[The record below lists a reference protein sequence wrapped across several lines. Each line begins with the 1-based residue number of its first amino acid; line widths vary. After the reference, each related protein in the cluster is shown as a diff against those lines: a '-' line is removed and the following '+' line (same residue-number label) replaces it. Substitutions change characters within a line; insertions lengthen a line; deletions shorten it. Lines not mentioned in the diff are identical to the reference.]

1 MEYPGVRL
9 GQRGGLFDLYQYYLG
24 GYDQAT
30 GDEGP
35 VTTDPFPGAG
45 GGGGDSGGAGI
56 DPFAERTA
64 RTYLPRDER
73 GFQIQPGSG
82 VFTRQYQPDN
92 FGVDRNIAT
101 FGDAGKPILSGFTE
115 EEEDPGRITMF
126 FDRLK
131 SGIGS
136 INLGNFPSVTRGVG
150 RFISAL
156 SGRPA
161 DAIYSYGGDTMGV
174 GSRAGL
180 TRDEVRNMEYLE
192 DFGGVDQYG
201 RDIYGKN
208 VVSAFG
214 DYEQGVKDD
223 IARIEKTLLDAQKKY
238 GGLTDK
244 YYDQTK
250 LLRQKLTDYK
260 GFINKV
266 EADDEKEEE
275 QIKTKNLMTEFYD
288 IKQKEADTTGGI
300 TENII
305 LPKKKP
311 VDVVKEAGITQESI
325 AQAEAKANKARIEK
339 ARANRNMQQQIAQAE
354 AIASSSRGI
363 QSAGNRAQS
372 GGGGGRDSGSA
383 AARGMGGGS
392 RQATSAGST
401 KSSRSD
407 GGWGWKDGG
416 LVRKPYGNGGIVDLL

>member
-24 GYDQAT
+24 GGDQS
-30 GDEGP
+30 DDGP

-45 GGGGDSGGAGI
+45 GREDTGGAGI

-115 EEEDPGRITMF
+115 EEEDPGRIATF

-136 INLGNFPSVTRGVG
+136 INLGNFPSVIRTGG
-150 RFISAL
+150 MIL
-156 SGRPA
+156 GQLTGRPA
-161 DAIYSYGGDTMGV
+161 
-174 GSRAGL
+174 
-180 TRDEVRNMEYLE
+180 E

-214 DYEQGVKDD
+214 DYEQGVRDS
-223 IARIEKTLLDAQKKY
+223 IEQIEQTLLNAQKKY
-238 GGLTDK
+238 GGLTDE
-244 YYDQTK
+244 YYNQTK
-250 LLRQKLTDYK
+250 LIRQKLKDYK

-288 IKQKEADTTGGI
+288 IKQKEADTKSDGI
-300 TENII
+300 TTTITTPVTQSDTGDASVAEKIAAEN
-305 LPKKKP
+305 
-311 VDVVKEAGITQESI
+311 
-325 AQAEAKANKARIEK
+325 
-339 ARANRNMQQQIAQAE
+339 RAA
-354 AIASSSRGI
+354 AIASSSKGI
-363 QSAGNRAQS
+363 QSAGNQAPS
-372 GGGGGRDSGSA
+372 GGGGRDRGA
-383 AARGMGGGS
+383 AAAGMGGGS

-416 LVRKPYGNGGIVDLL
+416 LVRKPYSDGGIVDLL

>member
-45 GGGGDSGGAGI
+45 GGGDSGGPGI

-73 GFQIQPGSG
+73 GFQIQPGTGSG

-115 EEEDPGRITMF
+115 EEEDPGRIATF
-126 FDRLK
+126 FDKLK
-131 SGIGS
+131 SGISS
-136 INLGNFPSVTRGVG
+136 INLGNFPT
-150 RFISAL
+150 ISPAMIMSRL
-156 SGRPA
+156 GRPA
-161 DAIYSYGGDTMGV
+161 DAIYSYGGDTMGI

-180 TRDEVRNMEYLE
+180 TQDEVKNLEYIE
-192 DFGGVDQYG
+192 SFGGVDEYG

-208 VVSAFG
+208 VVSNFG

-223 IARIEKTLLDAQKKY
+223 IARIEQTLLDAQKKY
-238 GGLTDK
+238 GGLTDE
-244 YYDQTK
+244 YYNQTK
-250 LLRQKLTDYK
+250 LIRQKLTDYQ
-260 GFINKV
+260 GFIDKV
-266 EADDEKEEE
+266 EADDTKEEE

-288 IKQKEADTTGGI
+288 IKEKEADTTGDGI
-300 TENII
+300 ITTITAPVTQSDTGDASVAEKIAAEN
-305 LPKKKP
+305 
-311 VDVVKEAGITQESI
+311 
-325 AQAEAKANKARIEK
+325 
-339 ARANRNMQQQIAQAE
+339 RAAAV
-354 AIASSSRGI
+354 ASSSRGI

-372 GGGGGRDSGSA
+372 GGDGGRDRDRGA
-383 AARGMGGGS
+383 AAAGMGGGS

-416 LVRKPYGNGGIVDLL
+416 LVRKPYSDGGIVDLL

>member
-9 GQRGGLFDLYQYYLG
+9 GQRGGLYDLYQYYLG
-24 GYDQAT
+24 GGDQAT

-35 VTTDPFPGAG
+35 VTTVSMPVTTGSG
-45 GGGGDSGGAGI
+45 GGGGAGI

-64 RTYLPRDER
+64 RTYLPRDEE
-73 GFQIQPGSG
+73 GFQIQPVQPGSG

-115 EEEDPGRITMF
+115 EEKDPGRIAAF

-136 INLGNFPSVTRGVG
+136 INLGNFPTPTTIMSK
-150 RFISAL
+150 L
-156 SGRPA
+156 GRPA
-161 DAIYSYGGDTMGV
+161 DAIYSYGGDASGV

-180 TRDEVRNMEYLE
+180 TLDEVRNMEYLE
-192 DFGGVDQYG
+192 AFGGVDEYG

-223 IARIEKTLLDAQKKY
+223 IARIEKTLLDAQQKY

-250 LLRQKLTDYK
+250 LIRQKLEDYK
-260 GFINKV
+260 GFIGKV
-266 EADDEKEEE
+266 EGDDKEEE
-275 QIKTKNLMTEFYD
+275 KQIKARNLMTEFYD

-300 TENII
+300 TETII
-305 LPKKKP
+305 PPKKPTTTIQDTNRDDRRTPTPKSTP
-311 VDVVKEAGITQESI
+311 KKSFDPGGGYVDQGGQGEFGGGASYSSATAGTS
-325 AQAEAKANKARIEK
+325 AGK
-339 ARANRNMQQQIAQAE
+339 
-354 AIASSSRGI
+354 SSSRG
-363 QSAGNRAQS
+363 R
-372 GGGGGRDSGSA
+372 
-383 AARGMGGGS
+383 
-392 RQATSAGST
+392 T
-401 KSSRSD
+401 D

-416 LVRKPYGNGGIVDLL
+416 LVTRKPYGDGGIVDLL

>member
-24 GYDQAT
+24 GGDQS
-30 GDEGP
+30 DDGP
-35 VTTDPFPGAG
+35 VTTDPFPGA

-115 EEEDPGRITMF
+115 EEEDPGRIATF

-136 INLGNFPSVTRGVG
+136 INLGNFPSVIRTGG
-150 RFISAL
+150 MIL
-156 SGRPA
+156 GQLTGRPA

-214 DYEQGVKDD
+214 DYEQGVRDS
-223 IARIEKTLLDAQKKY
+223 IEQIEQTLLNAQKKY
-238 GGLTDK
+238 GGLTDE
-244 YYDQTK
+244 YYNQTK
-250 LLRQKLTDYK
+250 LIRQKLTDYK

-288 IKQKEADTTGGI
+288 TKQKEADTTGDGI
-300 TENII
+300 TTTITTPVTQSDTGDASVAEKIAAEN
-305 LPKKKP
+305 
-311 VDVVKEAGITQESI
+311 
-325 AQAEAKANKARIEK
+325 
-339 ARANRNMQQQIAQAE
+339 RAA
-354 AIASSSRGI
+354 AIASSSKGI
-363 QSAGNRAQS
+363 QSAGNKAPS
-372 GGGGGRDSGSA
+372 GGGGRDRGA
-383 AARGMGGGS
+383 AAAGMGGGS

-416 LVRKPYGNGGIVDLL
+416 LVRKPYSDGGIVDLL